1 MRISA
6 GATPTHDPAYCH
18 CNHCRLFHGAP
29 FALEAGWSL
38 DDCEISGGDTTIYR
52 SSKRFER
59 HRCAACGTPCAGIH
73 RGLKAAFL
81 PTTLLAEAGAARL
94 PFLLQPKI
102 HLFYS
107 RRIVGDLFATD
118 GLPKYDTFP
127 P

>member
-1 MRISA
+1 MSGRASEWVRA
-6 GATPTHDPAYCH
+6 WERVCLTG
-18 CNHCRLFHGAP
+18 
-29 FALEAGWSL
+29 GWLANSL
-38 DDCEISGGDTTIYR
+38 TKYYHNSQFSQNSELRTQNSQLT
-52 SSKRFER
+52 
-59 HRCAACGTPCAGIH
+59 
-73 RGLKAAFL
+73 
-81 PTTLLAEAGAARL
+81 EAGAARL